1 MDKKDVSVETEGKIW
16 VRRQYRKMGQDA
28 DEGQLEEHRIL
39 VDKFETEPAVAECAL
54 GLTINLGNYESLRI
68 DVGVKIPCYKE
79 ELVQAHQEAFRICE
93 AELMRR
99 KREVEETL

>member
-1 MDKKDVSVETEGKIW
+1 MGEETVQGRW
-16 VRRQYRKMGQDA
+16 ARMR

-68 DVGVKIPCYKE
+68 DVGAKIPCYKE
-79 ELVQAHQEAFRICE
+79 ELVQAHQEAFRN
-93 AELMRR
+93 L
-99 KREVEETL
+99 